1 MNRKVLAYVLI
12 LLGLTLD
19 NLSVSAGITMTASLQ
34 EHLHTDYATATWVIS
49 AYALTLGSFIILI
62 GNIADVVGLH
72 VVYLAG
78 LTVMSVCSLINALVP
93 NAVALIVVRAV
104 QGIGAATLVPTSMGL
119 TASYFEGAA
128 LQRAVRMLMLVLTT
142 SLGLGSVLG
151 GAFSMTPI
159 GYKAFF
165 WFTFGIGTACLAGLC
180 FVIVPVPPH
189 RTVSLKRLDYPG
201 AILLVAGLL
210 LVILGFTEA
219 GTKWHSP
226 KVYIPIPV
234 GGLIVIGVA
243 LYELVYL
250 PRSGSKLEVMFP
262 LELGSVQLYVASV
275 CSVLFHYCGYTI
287 MQLALIQ
294 FHEHYDNDS
303 PLIAAVRLVPG
314 SAGIVWGSFVWRPW
328 FTARTGE
335 RWFVVIAVVCT
346 LAMTVWASRFQ
357 PGQYWRYELVSLFLI
372 GWSLN
377 PFYQITYSL
386 MITRVPMHL
395 QATASGI
402 FQTFGQV
409 GIALA
414 SAVSASLMGERGT
427 IAASRNCLYVAIGC
441 YAVVVLLFCLGG
453 RGQQE
458 EADSKEADVERQ
470 EQEETASK
478 EPECTERTERAES
491 VATGDR

>member
-1 MNRKVLAYVLI
+1 MNRKVVAYVLI

-19 NLSVSAGITMTASLQ
+19 NLSVSGGITMTASLQ
-34 EHLHTDYATATWVIS
+34 ERLHTDYATATWVIS

-62 GNIADVVGLH
+62 GKIADVVGLH

-78 LTVMSVCSLINALVP
+78 LAVMSVCSLVSALVP
-93 NAVALIVVRAV
+93 SAIALIVIRAV
-104 QGIGAATLVPTSMGL
+104 QGLGAAALVPTAMGL

-128 LQRAVRMLMLVLTT
+128 LQLAVRMLMLVLTT
-142 SLGLGSVLG
+142 SLGIGSVLG
-151 GAFSMTPI
+151 GAFSVTPI

-165 WFTFGIGTACLAGLC
+165 WFTFGVSTACLAGLC

-262 LELGSVQLYVASV
+262 LELGSVQLYVASA
-275 CSVLFHYCGYTI
+275 CGALFHYCGYTI
-287 MQLALIQ
+287 VQLALIQ

-303 PLIAAVRLVPG
+303 PLIAAVRLLPATV
-314 SAGIVWGSFVWRPW
+314 GIVWGSFVWRPW
-328 FTARTGE
+328 FTARIGE
-335 RWFVVIAVVCT
+335 RWFVVIDGIFA

-357 PGQYWRYELVSLFLI
+357 PGQYWRYELVSLFLF
-372 GWSLN
+372 GWTVN
-377 PFYQITYSL
+377 AFYQITYSL
-386 MITRVPMHL
+386 MITRVPLHL

-409 GIALA
+409 GVALA
-414 SAVSASLMGERGT
+414 SAVSASIIGERGS
-427 IAASRNCLYVAIGC
+427 INASRNCMYVAIAC
-441 YAVVVLLFCLGG
+441 YGGVALLFCLGG
-453 RGQQE
+453 WGKQE
-458 EADSKEADVERQ
+458 EAVSKEADVEQQDQQ
-470 EQEETASK
+470 ETVSK
-478 EPECTERTERAES
+478 EAE
-491 VATGDR
+491 